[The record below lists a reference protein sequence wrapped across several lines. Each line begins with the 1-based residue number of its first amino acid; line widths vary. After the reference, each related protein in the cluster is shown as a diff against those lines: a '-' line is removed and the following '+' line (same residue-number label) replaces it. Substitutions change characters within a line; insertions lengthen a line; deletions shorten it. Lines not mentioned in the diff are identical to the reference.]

1 MAGVVL
7 DQAYLPF
14 PDLVQVS
21 AVFVSVY
28 CRLVGRGSALKSLD
42 SQTPGEWINFT
53 PSQHDACD

>member
-14 PDLVQVS
+14 PDLGFRMSLCQ
-21 AVFVSVY
+21 FI

-42 SQTPGEWINFT
+42 SQTPGERINFT